1 MSTAEPREEGASLAR
16 MTQARGRR
24 MLLLVAAL
32 FLVPLAVAFALYYG
46 SDWRPGHRTNH
57 GDLIVP
63 ARPLPATALAG
74 MATGPLFR
82 GKWSLVYVGGGACD
96 AACAE
101 VLVTMR
107 QTRLALASEMGRVQR
122 VFITT
127 GAGID
132 REQLEREYPGL
143 LVLEPDAPL
152 VAVFPA
158 ERRPKDLFIVDPL
171 GNLML
176 RFDTRANP
184 KGLLQDLKKLLT
196 LSQIG

>member
-1 MSTAEPREEGASLAR
+1 MSAAELREEGAGR
-16 MTQARGRR
+16 PPTRQARGRR

-46 SDWRPGHRTNH
+46 TDWRPGRRTNH

-63 ARPLPATALAG
+63 ARPLPAIAPAAAG
-74 MATGPLFR
+74 GPAPFH
-82 GKWSLVYVGGGACD
+82 GKWSLVYVGDGACD
-96 AACAE
+96 AACAA

-107 QTRLALASEMGRVQR
+107 QTRLALANEMGRVQR

-127 GAGID
+127 GGEID
-132 REQLEREYPGL
+132 RERLGRDHPGL
-143 LVLEPDAPL
+143 LVLEPAEPLLAAFPRERAPT
-152 VAVFPA
+152 
-158 ERRPKDLFIVDPL
+158 DLYIVDPL
-171 GNLML
+171 GNLMM
-176 RFDTRANP
+176 RFDSRANP